1 MRAQYAIVI
10 AAAALAASPAWAQV
24 EQVTVTATAPLPPVG
39 QAAFS
44 TVTLD
49 SSVLSSSDRLDDAM
63 EDVPGLSLFRRS
75 SSLNANAT
83 TQGVS
88 LRAIAPSGAGR
99 ALVLLDGVPMNDP
112 FGGWVIWSALPWE
125 DLASAEVVR
134 GAGAGP
140 YGAGALTGT
149 ISLDERS
156 DTGGVSVADLS
167 GGSLGTYRA
176 GAADGMS
183 LGKVEVFASASGER
197 SDGWIPVLPPDRG
210 AADNHLWLDAGS
222 ASVRADTE
230 FDGILASARIGGY
243 DEARGGGTSY
253 VNSSADGL
261 NESIT
266 LERPAE
272 ADRFGWRLQAYSIES
287 GFTNTSASIAS
298 ARAFTTPANDQY
310 ATPALGIGG
319 NAAAAGSIGDFRW
332 EVGGDVRRNSGESRE
347 LYFWGGTAFNNR
359 RRSGGQQIVAGLYAE
374 GAYDTGDWLLT
385 AGARGDYWADAQG
398 HLVQTVR
405 TTGALLSEADYPGR
419 NGVVPTGRAGVRRN
433 FDGFYVRAAAYAG
446 FRPPSLNELYRP
458 FRVGNN
464 TTNANAA
471 LVPEKLYGT
480 ELGLG
485 QDKGA
490 FTWDADVFWNQLADA
505 IANVTISSS
514 TSGTVYQRQNA
525 GDIDAVGAEGEA
537 QLRLSDTLRLQGAF
551 SVTDARVHP
560 GAAAAQLAG
569 KRPAQA
575 PRMTLTGGV
584 SWRPMDR
591 LSLDADLRFEGKRF
605 EDDLNTLTLGA
616 AFKLDLRAA
625 WRLRDSLSAY
635 VAVDNATDADIATA
649 EATNFVYSYDAPR
662 TFEVG
667 LTYAP

>member
-1 MRAQYAIVI
+1 MRGHYAIVI
-10 AAAALAASPAWAQV
+10 AVTLATPALAQV
-24 EQVTVTATAPLPPVG
+24 EQVTVTAPLPAVG

-44 TVTLD
+44 SVTLD
-49 SSVLSSSDRLDDAM
+49 ADQLSVSDRLDDAL

-75 SSLNANAT
+75 TSLNANAT

-99 ALVLLDGVPMNDP
+99 ALVLLDGVPVNDP

-125 DLASAEVVR
+125 DLGSADVVR

-149 ISLDERS
+149 ISLDERG
-156 DTGGVSVADLS
+156 DTDGVSAADVS
-167 GGSLGTYRA
+167 AGSLGTYRA
-176 GAADGMS
+176 GASGGAS
-183 LGKVEVFASASGER
+183 IGKVDFFASASGER

-210 AADNHLWLDAGS
+210 AADNHLRLDAGS
-222 ASVRADTE
+222 ASLRADTE
-230 FDGILASARIGGY
+230 IDGIFASVRVGTY
-243 DEARGGGTSY
+243 DEARGAGIHY
-253 VNSSADGL
+253 AQSSANGW
-261 NESIT
+261 NQSIT
-266 LERPAE
+266 LERPAG
-272 ADRFGWRLQAYSIES
+272 AGRIGWRLQAYSIES
-287 GFTNTSASIAS
+287 GFTNTSASIA
-298 ARAFTTPANDQY
+298 AGRAFTTPANDQY
-310 ATPALGIGG
+310 ATPALGVGG
-319 NAAAAGSIGDFRW
+319 NAAATGSIGDFRW
-332 EVGGDVRRNSGESRE
+332 EVGGDLRRNSGESRE
-347 LYFWGGTAFNNR
+347 LYFWNGSAFNDR

-385 AGARGDYWADAQG
+385 VGARGDYWADAQG

-405 TTGALLSEADYPGR
+405 TTGALLSRADYPGR
-419 NGVVPTGRAGVRRN
+419 NGIVPTGRAGVRRN
-433 FDGFYVRAAAYAG
+433 FAGFYVRAAAYAG

-471 LVPEKLYGT
+471 LTPEKLYGA
-480 ELGLG
+480 EIGIG
-485 QDKGA
+485 QDEGA
-490 FTWDADVFWNQLADA
+490 FAWDADVFWNTLSDA

-514 TSGTVYQRQNA
+514 MSGTVYQRQNA

-537 QLRLSDTLRLQGAF
+537 RWNISDAFDLRGAF

-560 GAAAAQLAG
+560 VAAAAQLAG

-575 PRMTLTGGV
+575 PRLTVTGGV
-584 SWRPMDR
+584 EWRPLER
-591 LSLDADLRFEGKRF
+591 LTLTADVRWEGKRF
-605 EDDLNTLTLGA
+605 EDDLNSLTLGS

-625 WRLRDSLSAY
+625 WRLRDRLSAY
-635 VAVDNATDADIATA
+635 AAVNNVANADIATA
-649 EATNFVYSYDAPR
+649 EATDGTYSYDAPR

-667 LTYAP
+667 LRYMP